1 MYNRFLIGV
10 SRSEVLKSCKFV
22 VQFLTIVDRKYWKI
36 EVDGYLKIKYNR
48 KIENVVSLDGTV
60 SVEERGESKRFCDE
74 IKNFT

>member
-1 MYNRFLIGV
+1 
-10 SRSEVLKSCKFV
+10 

-48 KIENVVSLDGTV
+48 KIENVVSLDGVV

>member
-36 EVDGYLKIKYNR
+36 EVEGYLKIKYNR
-48 KIENVVSLDGTV
+48 KIENVVSLDGCV
-60 SVEERGESKRFCDE
+60 SVEDRGESKRFCDE